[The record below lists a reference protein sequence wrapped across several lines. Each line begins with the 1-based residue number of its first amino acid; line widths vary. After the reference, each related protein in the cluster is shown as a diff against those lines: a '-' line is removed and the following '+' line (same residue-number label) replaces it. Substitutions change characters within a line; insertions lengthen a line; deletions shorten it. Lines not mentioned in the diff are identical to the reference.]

1 MKVLKFGGSSVGCIE
16 NLLKVK
22 EVVKRVNDDVIVVV
36 SAFGG
41 ITDQILNMAKM
52 AATTKTFDNDQMMA
66 IAKRHLDTVQT
77 LIPSH
82 LQTSTINLVQ
92 ARLNELEI
100 MLRGVSMIGELSTRT
115 LDCVAGMGEMLSST
129 IVAAFMEARWVNSMD
144 LIRTDSSF
152 LKAEVDYAITNENI
166 QNEFAGFCGIAV
178 APGFVASNSEG
189 VPTTLGRGG
198 SDLSASIYAAALD
211 AAALEIWTDV
221 NGFMTADPRVIRKAY
236 TIDYLTYAE
245 AMELSHFG
253 AKVIYPPTILP
264 VYRKHIPVWIKNTA
278 CSDEAGT
285 LIGHEKRYGKEQRP
299 IKGISSISD
308 IAMLTLQ
315 GAGMVGVTGI
325 SMRMFTALAQVKV
338 NVILISQASSE
349 NSISIAITSS
359 DINAAKNAIENEFK
373 HEINI
378 GYING
383 VLIENNISIVAIVGE
398 NMKESAGIAGKLF
411 STLGKNGINIRAIAQ
426 GGSEINI
433 SWVVKTDDLRKA
445 LNVVHESFFLSSYK
459 ELNLFVIG
467 IGTVGGNFLQQL
479 KQQQQKLFENNRL
492 KLKLVGVA
500 NSKKMIFEHDGI
512 ALENYKTLLDQ
523 SELKSDFGGFV
534 NQMKALNLFNSVFID
549 CTANE
554 QLADHYHAILDA
566 RISIVAA
573 NKIAASS
580 AYANYKSLKNL
591 ALNNGIKFFF
601 ETNVGAGLPILS
613 TIKDLVTSGDRIIKI
628 EAVLS
633 GTLNFIFNT
642 LSDQVPLSKAI
653 MMSKEAGF
661 SEPDPRIDLSG
672 KDVVRKLLILA
683 REAGNSLEEADVK
696 VDRFMPE
703 NLFEGNIENF
713 WEGVRQL
720 DSAFETERK
729 ALAQQNKRWR
739 FIATFDNGNAEV
751 KLRTVSQN
759 SPFFDL
765 EGSNNIVLLTTER
778 YNEFPMQI
786 KGYGAGAVVTAAGVF
801 ADVIRIANI

>member
-22 EVVKRVNDDVIVVV
+22 EIVKRVNHDVIIVV

-41 ITDQILNMAKM
+41 ITDQILNMAKV
-52 AATTKTFDNDQMMA
+52 AATTKTFDTEQMTT
-66 IAKRHLDTVQT
+66 IANRHLNAVQA
-77 LIPSH
+77 LVSSH
-82 LQTSTINLVQ
+82 LQIATINLVQ
-92 ARLNELEI
+92 ARLNELEN
-100 MLRGVSMIGELSTRT
+100 MLRGVSMIGELSART
-115 LDCVAGMGEMLSST
+115 LDRVGGMGEMLSST
-129 IVAAFMEARWVNSMD
+129 IVAAFLEARWVNSMD

-152 LKAEVDYAITNENI
+152 LKAEVDYVITNENI
-166 QNEFAGFCGIAV
+166 QNELAGFTGVAV

-189 VPTTLGRGG
+189 IPTTLGRGG
-198 SDLSASIYAAALD
+198 SDLSASIYAAALNV
-211 AAALEIWTDV
+211 AALEIWTDV

-264 VYRKHIPVWIKNTA
+264 VYRKRIPVWIKNTG

-285 LIGHEKRYGKEQRP
+285 LIGQEKRYAKEQRP
-299 IKGISSISD
+299 IKGISSISE

-325 SMRMFTALAQVKV
+325 SMRMFTALAQAKI

-349 NSISIAITSS
+349 NSISIAIVSS
-359 DINAAKNAIENEFK
+359 DINAAKNAIEQEFK
-373 HEINI
+373 HEINV

-383 VLIENNISIVAIVGE
+383 VLVEDNLSIVAIVGE

-459 ELNLFVIG
+459 ELNLFVVG

-479 KQQQQKLFENNRL
+479 KQQQKKLLENNRL

-500 NSKKMIFEHDGI
+500 NSKKMRFEHDGME
-512 ALENYKTLLDQ
+512 LDNYKTLLDQ
-523 SELKSDFGGFV
+523 SDLKSDFGGFV
-534 NQMKALNLFNSVFID
+534 NQMKSLNLFNSVFID

-554 QLADHYHAILDA
+554 QLAGHYHAILDA

-580 AYANYKSLKNL
+580 EYTNYKSLKNL

-613 TIKDLVTSGDRIIKI
+613 TIKDLVTSGDHILKI

-642 LSDQVPLSKAI
+642 LSEQVSLSKAI
-653 MMSKEAGF
+653 MMAKEAGF

-672 KDVVRKLLILA
+672 KDVMRKLLILA
-683 REAGNSLEEADVK
+683 REAGYPMEEEQIK
-696 VDRFMPE
+696 VEKFIPE
-703 NLFEGNIENF
+703 KLFEGNIENF
-713 WEGVRQL
+713 WEGVGLL
-720 DSAFETERK
+720 DSTFETQRK
-729 ALAQQNKRWR
+729 TLALQNKRWR
-739 FIATFDNGNAEV
+739 FIATLDNGIAEV
-751 KLRTVSQN
+751 KLRTVEQN

-765 EGSNNIVLLTTER
+765 EGSNNIILITTER

-786 KGYGAGAVVTAAGVF
+786 KGYGAGAGVTAAGVF